1 MMLRNRKD
9 HGARFVSNNS
19 GIYELVCD
27 AVLFDLDGTLV
38 DSTKV
43 VERLWAEWAARHS
56 LNVEDILAISHGRRA
71 EETMRLMAPHLK
83 NLKEE
88 AAARLREEE
97 QQSEGL
103 VAVAG
108 AKTLLSNIPHTRWAI
123 VTSCTRKL
131 AEVRLGSVGLPVPA
145 VVVSEESVPLG
156 KPHPDGYL
164 EAARILGWTPRNCL
178 VVEDSPVGVEAGR
191 AAGMRVL
198 GVSTTFPADRLS
210 ADLSVA
216 DLSEVAIVPGLP
228 LTIRIGAVPLR
239 APWLE
244 LNSD

>member
-1 MMLRNRKD
+1 MMLHNQRD
-9 HGARFVSNNS
+9 QGAKRVSKGS
-19 GIYELVCD
+19 GVCELVCD

-56 LNVEDILAISHGRRA
+56 LNVNDILAISHGRRA
-71 EETMRLMAPHLK
+71 EDTMRLVAPHLK
-83 NLKEE
+83 TLKEE

-97 QQSEGL
+97 LQSEGL

-108 AKTLLSNIPHTRWAI
+108 AETLLSHIPQTRWAI
-123 VTSCTRKL
+123 VTSCTRTL
-131 AEVRLGSVGLPVPA
+131 AEARLRSVGLPVPA
-145 VVVSEESVPLG
+145 VVISQETVSLG

-178 VVEDSPVGVEAGR
+178 VVEDSPIGVEAGR

-198 GVSTTFPADRLS
+198 GVTTTYPADQLS
-210 ADLSVA
+210 ADLCVA
-216 DLSEVAIVPGLP
+216 DLSEVAIVPGVP
-228 LTIRIGAVPLR
+228 LTIRMGGDPLR
-239 APWLE
+239 TR
-244 LNSD
+244 

>member
-1 MMLRNRKD
+1 MTLHNRKD
-9 HGARFVSNNS
+9 QGAKLVSNNS
-19 GIYELVCD
+19 SVRELVCD

-56 LNVEDILAISHGRRA
+56 LNVKDILAISHGRRA
-71 EETMRLMAPHLK
+71 EDTMRLMAPHLTT
-83 NLKEE
+83 LKEE
-88 AAARLREEE
+88 AEARLREEE
-97 QQSEGL
+97 LQSEGL

-108 AKTLLSNIPHTRWAI
+108 AKTLLRSIPPTRWAI
-123 VTSCTRKL
+123 VTSCTRTL
-131 AEVRLGSVGLPVPA
+131 AEARLRSVGLPLPA
-145 VVVSEESVPLG
+145 VVISEESVPLG

-178 VVEDSPVGVEAGR
+178 VVEDSPIGVEAGR

-198 GVSTTFPADRLS
+198 GVSTTYPADQLS

-216 DLSEVAIVPGLP
+216 DLSEVAIVPGKP
-228 LTIRIGAVPLR
+228 LTIRIGGVSFR
-239 APWLE
+239 TT
-244 LNSD
+244 